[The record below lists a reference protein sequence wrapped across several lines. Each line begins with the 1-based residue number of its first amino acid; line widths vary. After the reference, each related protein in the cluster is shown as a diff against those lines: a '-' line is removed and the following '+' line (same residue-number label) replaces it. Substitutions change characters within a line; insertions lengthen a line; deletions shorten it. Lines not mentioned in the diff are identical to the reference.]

1 MIDESGGY
9 RCENCQRNYEEAVPT
24 YNFSIKISDASG
36 AMTASILGEMG
47 DHIMEMPCKQFYDIH
62 QDLEALKNLR
72 SSQCFKHFNVTLRA
86 KADSRMGSSQDDSG
100 IRYTVIRVTPHSF
113 QKENTE
119 LLKMLSAYEQQ
130 VDVM

>member
-86 KADSRMGSSQDDSG
+86 KAASRVGDEMATRMRALDG
-100 IRYTVIRVTPHSF
+100 
-113 QKENTE
+113 KE
-119 LLKMLSAYEQQ
+119 LLDLASQALHCRNPRRRHG
-130 VDVM
+130 